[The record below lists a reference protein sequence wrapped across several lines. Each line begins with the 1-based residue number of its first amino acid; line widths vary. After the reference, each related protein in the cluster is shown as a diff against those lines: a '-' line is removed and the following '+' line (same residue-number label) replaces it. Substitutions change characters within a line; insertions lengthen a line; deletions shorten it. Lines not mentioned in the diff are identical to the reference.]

1 MRRVITEEDNVHEEW
16 YEAAENMTLAE
27 LPEFLRHITEDYEH
41 SYVTSVHA
49 IAAGIM
55 AITWAT
61 INDEQ
66 GGISGLQAG
75 TMLWKFITCWTH
87 RKPSIVIEDIKARIR
102 NLEKAI
108 VTNPPHREYL
118 EGQLSAYRYVIAMM
132 TEIEKD

>member
-16 YEAAENMTLAE
+16 YEAAENMTLSE

-87 RKPSIVIEDIKARIR
+87 RKPSIVIEDIEARIR
-102 NLEKAI
+102 NPSMRDELA
-108 VTNPPHREYL
+108 
-118 EGQLSAYRYVIAMM
+118 SMM
-132 TEIEKD
+132 HEIEED